1 MCVLMCFFFFFLSSL
16 STIQSA
22 FSFAEY
28 TCLSGKFVFPLL
40 SFILLSFP
48 QSRTNCSLLACHR
61 SPSPQRPQTLFFF
74 VPFFYHRHS
83 RSARTALTH
92 ILLFLDWWICQKKNV
107 LCGVLSCCAGI
118 WIGWISKSC
127 ENPKSKQSGMQ
138 VCGL

>member
-1 MCVLMCFFFFFLSSL
+1 MPTTFRALYVRLGVLLFLFPFLSL

-40 SFILLSFP
+40 SFIILSFP

-92 ILLFLDWWICQKKNV
+92 ILLFLDWWICQKKKRIVWCVVV
-107 LCGVLSCCAGI
+107 LCWDLD
-118 WIGWISKSC
+118 W
-127 ENPKSKQSGMQ
+127 
-138 VCGL
+138 LDL